1 MVKVSIIIP
10 VYNTAKYLEDCLE
23 SASEQT
29 LKDIEIIIVN
39 DDSTDNSEDIIKK
52 FCDKDNRFNYFKQT
66 HKGVSSARNKGIEL
80 AKGEYIFFLD
90 SDDIVAE
97 DYFEKL
103 YTNARKYNSD
113 LVLTDAAA
121 IGNLNIN
128 EITTYCTNAG
138 FYRTKFLKQNPEL
151 RFPSNINLGEDG
163 IFSHII
169 LTKQIKISKA
179 LNQWYFYRQRGTQA
193 TNFFYNGN
201 NNCFLIIKKQI
212 EFLKDFYTKNN
223 LFDTHSLHLARYII
237 IQPFYAEFYY
247 RPRIH
252 FIERARTYSLI
263 KDFYNLHLKNRLT
276 TAEAETLSY
285 HFKRMIN
292 SKHFI
297 EFEIKD
303 ILLSNPFIHKLVMKR
318 LKRT

>member
-1 MVKVSIIIP
+1 M
-10 VYNTAKYLEDCLE
+10 
-23 SASEQT
+23 
-29 LKDIEIIIVN
+29 
-39 DDSTDNSEDIIKK
+39 
-52 FCDKDNRFNYFKQT
+52 
-66 HKGVSSARNKGIEL
+66 
-80 AKGEYIFFLD
+80 D

-128 EITTYCTNAG
+128 EITTYCTHAG

-247 RPRIH
+247 RSRIH

-276 TAEAETLSY
+276 PTEAESLSY
-285 HFKRMIN
+285 HFKRMIK

-303 ILLSNPFIHKLVMKR
+303 ILLSNPFIHKLVIKR
-318 LKRT
+318 VKRT

>member
-128 EITTYCTNAG
+128 EITTYCTHAG

-247 RPRIH
+247 RSRIH

-276 TAEAETLSY
+276 PTETESLSY
-285 HFKRMIN
+285 HFKRMIK

-303 ILLSNPFIHKLVMKR
+303 ILLSNPFIHKLLMKR
-318 LKRT
+318 VKRT

>member
-1 MVKVSIIIP
+1 MIKVSIVIP
-10 VYNTAKYLEDCLE
+10 VYNSAKYLEDCLE
-23 SASEQT
+23 SASGQT
-29 LKDIEIIIVN
+29 LKDIEIIIIN
-39 DDSTDNSEDIIKK
+39 DGSTDNSEDIIKK
-52 FCDKDNRFNYFKQT
+52 FCNLDNRFVYFKQNNQ
-66 HKGVSSARNKGIEL
+66 GVSFARNKGIEL
-80 AKGEYIFFLD
+80 ARGEYIFFLD
-90 SDDIVAE
+90 ADDIVAQ

-103 YTNARKYNSD
+103 YTNAQKYNAE

-121 IGNLNIN
+121 LGNLNIN
-128 EITTYCTNAG
+128 EITTYCTHAG
-138 FYRTKFLKQNPEL
+138 FYKTKFLKQSPEL
-151 RFPSNINLGEDG
+151 RFPSYINLGEDG
-163 IFSHII
+163 IFSHIV
-169 LTKQIKISKA
+169 LTKTNKISKA
-179 LNQWYFYRQRGTQA
+179 LNQWYFYRQTGTQA
-193 TNFFYNGN
+193 TNFFYNGD

-263 KDFYNLHLKNRLT
+263 KNFYNQHLKNRLT
-276 TAEAETLSY
+276 PAEAESLSY

-303 ILLSNPFIHKLVMKR
+303 IILSNRFIHKMFMRCRKKR
-318 LKRT
+318 

>member
-113 LVLTDAAA
+113 LVLTDA
-121 IGNLNIN
+121 I
-128 EITTYCTNAG
+128 
-138 FYRTKFLKQNPEL
+138 
-151 RFPSNINLGEDG
+151 
-163 IFSHII
+163 
-169 LTKQIKISKA
+169 
-179 LNQWYFYRQRGTQA
+179 
-193 TNFFYNGN
+193 
-201 NNCFLIIKKQI
+201 
-212 EFLKDFYTKNN
+212 
-223 LFDTHSLHLARYII
+223 
-237 IQPFYAEFYY
+237 
-247 RPRIH
+247 
-252 FIERARTYSLI
+252 
-263 KDFYNLHLKNRLT
+263 
-276 TAEAETLSY
+276 
-285 HFKRMIN
+285 
-292 SKHFI
+292 
-297 EFEIKD
+297 
-303 ILLSNPFIHKLVMKR
+303 
-318 LKRT
+318 

>member
-1 MVKVSIIIP
+1 MIKVSIVIP
-10 VYNTAKYLEDCLE
+10 VYNSAKYLEDCLE
-23 SASEQT
+23 SASGQT
-29 LKDIEIIIVN
+29 LKDIEIIIIN
-39 DDSTDNSEDIIKK
+39 DGSTDNSEDIIKK
-52 FCDKDNRFNYFKQT
+52 FCNLDNRFVYFKQNNQ
-66 HKGVSSARNKGIEL
+66 GVSFARNKGIEL
-80 AKGEYIFFLD
+80 ARGEYIFFLD
-90 SDDIVAE
+90 ADDIVAQ

-103 YTNARKYNSD
+103 YTNAQKYNAE

-121 IGNLNIN
+121 LGNLNIN
-128 EITTYCTNAG
+128 EITTYCTHAG
-138 FYRTKFLKQNPEL
+138 FYKTKFLKQSPEL

-247 RPRIH
+247 RSRIH

-276 TAEAETLSY
+276 PTEAESLSY
-285 HFKRMIN
+285 HFKRMIK

-303 ILLSNPFIHKLVMKR
+303 ILLSNPFIHKLVIKR
-318 LKRT
+318 VKRT

>member
-128 EITTYCTNAG
+128 EITTYCTHAG

-151 RFPSNINLGEDG
+151 RFPSNINLGEDE

-247 RPRIH
+247 RSRIH

-276 TAEAETLSY
+276 PTEAESLSY
-285 HFKRMIN
+285 HFKRMIK

-303 ILLSNPFIHKLVMKR
+303 ILLSNPFIHKLVIKR
-318 LKRT
+318 VKRT

>member
-10 VYNTAKYLEDCLE
+10 VYTTAKYLEDCLE

-128 EITTYCTNAG
+128 EITTYCTHAG

-237 IQPFYAEFYY
+237 NQPFYAEFYY
-247 RPRIH
+247 RSRIH

-276 TAEAETLSY
+276 PTEAESLSY
-285 HFKRMIN
+285 HFKRMIK

-303 ILLSNPFIHKLVMKR
+303 ILLSNPFIHKLVIKR
-318 LKRT
+318 VKRT